1 MKKIRAI
8 VSGKV
13 QGIGFRYS
21 TRQKAKQ
28 FGVNGYVR
36 NLANG
41 DVEIVATGESKPV
54 DSLLKWAESG
64 PTSAVVS
71 NLKIEVLNN
80 SFDNFS
86 SFEIR

>member
-8 VSGKV
+8 VSGRV
-13 QGIGFRYS
+13 QGVGFRYS
-21 TRQKAKQ
+21 TLQKAKQ

-41 DVEIVATGESKPV
+41 NVEIVATGESKSV
-54 DSLLKWAESG
+54 DFLLKWAESG
-64 PTSAVVS
+64 PTTAVVS
-71 NLKIEVLNN
+71 NLKIEVLDN

-86 SFEIR
+86 SFKIR